1 MNISSILYDL
11 SGVKIPVSVL
21 SEKMGI
27 SSSEAAIF
35 EKIFGLQFVI
45 RDEVITHELQLV
57 KILSVFFKKNK
68 IDRAKIK
75 YCIYAHT
82 ADDVEPIGFSALEN
96 IIRVFGLYSSQYFG
110 VSLHKCASAFQVFK
124 LCSQLFFDLKS
135 DDIILIIISDIA
147 FTEVLRY
154 IPGSTFLSDSVIL
167 LELKKSDS
175 RCFFVDV
182 LLNENGIYSKG
193 VFCDKEEQLFFQGD
207 YVNSVV
213 NVIQDLLFKNKISLS
228 QVKKIFP
235 HNVNAFS
242 WKKIAE
248 KLNIHVD
255 KIYCK
260 NISKIA
266 HCFGADPFINL
277 LDAESEGILI
287 SGDYIVLVT
296 VGLGATF
303 AAMLLTY

>member
-1 MNISSILYDL
+1 MNISSITYDL
-11 SGVKIPVSVL
+11 SGEKIPVSIL
-21 SEKMGI
+21 AEKMKM
-27 SSSEAAIF
+27 SFSEATIF

-45 RDEVITHELQLV
+45 RNDSITHELQLI
-57 KILSVFFKKNK
+57 KIFNLFLKKNK
-68 IDRAKIK
+68 VDVDKIK

-82 ADDVEPIGFSALEN
+82 ADDIEPVGFSVLEN
-96 IIRVFGLYSSQYFG
+96 IIRIFGLHSSQYFG

-124 LCSQLFFDLKS
+124 LCSQLFLDLKS
-135 DDIILIIISDIA
+135 DDIILIIISDIT

-154 IPGSTFLSDSVIL
+154 IPGSTVLSDSAVL

-175 RCFFVDV
+175 HYFFIDV
-182 LLNENGIYSKG
+182 LLNEKGIYSKG
-193 VFCDKEEQLFFQGD
+193 LFGSKEEQLFFQGD
-207 YVNSVV
+207 YVDSVV
-213 NVIQDLLFKNKISLS
+213 HVIQALLLKNRIFLS

-235 HNVNAFS
+235 HNVNIFS

-248 KLNIHVD
+248 KLSISLD
-255 KIYCK
+255 KIYNK

-277 LDAESEGILI
+277 LDAESEEVFI